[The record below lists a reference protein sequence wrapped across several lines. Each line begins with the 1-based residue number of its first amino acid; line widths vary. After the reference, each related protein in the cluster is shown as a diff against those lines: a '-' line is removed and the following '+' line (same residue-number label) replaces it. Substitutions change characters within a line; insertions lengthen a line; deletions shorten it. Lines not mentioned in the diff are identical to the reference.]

1 MRVFGI
7 SKCRVL
13 LWRFF
18 VIDPVQN
25 VKCVCV
31 YLNILLSVLV
41 VFSTFLLL
49 LLSQLLFSIEISAGD
64 QLLSH

>member
-1 MRVFGI
+1 M
-7 SKCRVL
+7 
-13 LWRFF
+13 
-18 VIDPVQN
+18 IDPVQN